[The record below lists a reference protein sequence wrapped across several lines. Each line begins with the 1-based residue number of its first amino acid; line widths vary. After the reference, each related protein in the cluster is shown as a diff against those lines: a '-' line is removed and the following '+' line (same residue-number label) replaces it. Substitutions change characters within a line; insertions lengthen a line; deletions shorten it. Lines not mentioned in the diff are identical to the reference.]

1 MHTYTPTDSI
11 FDGHVTNLF
20 SNLSLLLLVFRVSMA
35 VKGLITVVE
44 VGGCL
49 TITLFITL
57 NYNGNIG

>member
-44 VGGCL
+44 VGGWGVL
-49 TITLFITL
+49 DYYFVHYIKL
-57 NYNGNIG
+57 